1 MPQANIY
8 LDKIEDDIINEFSSK
23 WKLSKIE
30 TIKKII
36 REYKNKWEC

>member
-1 MPQANIY
+1 MVQCNIL
-8 LDKIEDDIINEFSSK
+8 LDEKENEKVNEYCSK

-36 REYKNKWEC
+36 REFKDG